1 LKKKLYKK
9 IKNKKYQLIEW
20 ESTLKKIKIKD
31 NYFFLL
37 KVKLNQLNV
46 KGYNWK
52 KKNYNKG
59 SKIKN

>member
-1 LKKKLYKK
+1 MRIY
-9 IKNKKYQLIEW
+9 IE
-20 ESTLKKIKIKD
+20 KIKIKD

-52 KKNYNKG
+52 KKLYQRIQNK
-59 SKIKN
+59 KLKLKE